1 MPPPTVAETVVL
13 LALLEIAMLSAG
25 GLILTPMPNIGYT
38 LLNHVIGL
46 NGFVGLDHNRKVC

>member
-1 MPPPTVAETVVL
+1 MVPPTVAETVVL
-13 LALLEIAMLSAG
+13 LALLEIAMLFAG
-25 GLILTPMPNIGYT
+25 GLFLIPMPNIGYT